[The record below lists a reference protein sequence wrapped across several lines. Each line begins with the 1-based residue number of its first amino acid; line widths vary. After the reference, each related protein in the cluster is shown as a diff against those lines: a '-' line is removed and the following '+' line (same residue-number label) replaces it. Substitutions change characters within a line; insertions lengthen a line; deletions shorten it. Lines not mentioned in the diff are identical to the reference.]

1 MTNTT
6 INKIILSATTAMF
19 LTACGGGGGSSTP
32 TADTEAPVITVPAT
46 QTVAFGGTY
55 TAAVATVTDNIDTG
69 LTATTSG
76 SVDTHTAGTYT
87 VTYSATDAAGN
98 TGTATTVVT
107 VSPAVVVADTEAPT
121 ITVPATQ
128 TVPFGGTYTPA
139 VATVTD
145 NVDTGL
151 TATIGGDTVDV
162 NTAGTY
168 NVTYTA
174 TDAANNVGTA
184 TTVVTVTPQFTIGAD
199 TITDALTGLVWDKN
213 ASDAGTCST
222 PKTEP
227 TIAQFQTIMD
237 YTTFN
242 PTVVTGFNL
251 ASDST
256 EYKTS
261 DGWNIKLHDGQI
273 INTTTATKTICVDA
287 RNEVQVT
294 KQNLTR
300 DNDTNKVTD
309 PNTGLVWTDDTP
321 LPVKTFSE
329 ATDICTANDG
339 MRLPTITELN
349 NLYDRDNKKIVDGFA
364 NVNNVGNGHYWTS
377 TIAAGNANQAWTV
390 GFSSDSNASWS
401 GEVAAFDINTT
412 TNIVRCVKD
421 AE

>member
-6 INKIILSATTAMF
+6 INKIILSATTAIF

-32 TADTEAPVITVPAT
+32 AADTEAPVITVPAT
-46 QTVAFGGTY
+46 VTVAFGGTY
-55 TAAVATVTDNIDTG
+55 TPAVATVTDNIDTG

-76 SVDTHTAGTYT
+76 TVDTNTAGDYTITYT
-87 VTYSATDAAGN
+87 ATDAAGN

-107 VSPAVVVADTEAPT
+107 VSPEAADTEAPVV
-121 ITVPATQ
+121 TVDATQ

-145 NVDTGL
+145 NKDTGL

-162 NTAGTY
+162 NTAGDY

-174 TDAANNVGTA
+174 TDAAGNVGA
-184 TTVVTVTPQFTIGAD
+184 ASTVVTVTPQFTVAAD

-213 ASDAGTCST
+213 ASTECTA

-227 TIAQFQTIMD
+227 TIAEFQTIMD
-237 YTTFN
+237 YGTFN
-242 PTVVTGFNL
+242 PAVVSGFDL
-251 ASDST
+251 AQDFT